1 MKNTT
6 TQRLKPRM
14 RKIKDL
20 KVCGECAYYHKRAFG
35 EAICLRTGRV
45 IAYLAQRE
53 CWTKIGTVKIE
64 DIKPTKIKK
73 SELPSEKIVS
83 FENFDTNE
91 EYDEED

>member
-1 MKNTT
+1 M
-6 TQRLKPRM
+6 QRM

-35 EAICLRTGRV
+35 EAICLRTGR
-45 IAYLAQRE
+45 IIPYLSQKE

-64 DIKPTKIKK
+64 DIKPAKIKK

>member
-1 MKNTT
+1 
-6 TQRLKPRM
+6 M

-45 IAYLAQRE
+45 IAYLAQKE
-53 CWTKIGTVKIE
+53 CWIKIGTVKIE

>member
-1 MKNTT
+1 M
-6 TQRLKPRM
+6 QRM

-45 IAYLAQRE
+45 IPYLAQKE

-64 DIKPTKIKK
+64 NIKPTKIKM